1 MNEKLIYC
9 VDDEENIRELYECA
23 LSGAGFSVKTF
34 DGANSL
40 FSALNLTIPS
50 LIMLDIMLDGMDGY
64 DILAAIKADKKTSS
78 VPVIMVSAKGEEISK
93 VKGLNLGADDYI
105 SKPFGVMELVAR
117 VNAVLRR
124 GVVTAK
130 KYSYKDIEIEEEK
143 HSVFVSGKEITLP
156 LKEYELLKLLVEK
169 AGTVIK
175 RDEILDTVWGEGYFG
190 ETRTLDIHVAALR
203 KELGCSNAE
212 IVTVRGVGYSLQ

>member
-34 DGANSL
+34 DGAKSL

-117 VNAVLRR
+117 VSGSASWRSDR
-124 GVVTAK
+124 
-130 KYSYKDIEIEEEK
+130 EK
-143 HSVFVSGKEITLP
+143 I
-156 LKEYELLKLLVEK
+156 
-169 AGTVIK
+169 
-175 RDEILDTVWGEGYFG
+175 
-190 ETRTLDIHVAALR
+190 
-203 KELGCSNAE
+203 
-212 IVTVRGVGYSLQ
+212 